1 MHVTHT
7 LLVNCKVLFD
17 TPILKCQQLG
27 KNDTVADIHVHG
39 FSQCITLY
47 RSVSVQN
54 NQTYTNACTYGLCIA
69 IL

>member
-1 MHVTHT
+1 VSTT
-7 LLVNCKVLFD
+7 W
-17 TPILKCQQLG
+17 